1 MKNIKYYLV
10 IGLSAVFTACTDLL
24 DIEPNNK
31 ITPNELFNN
40 PNGAKA
46 FMATIYR
53 DLPIEDYMFMPG
65 TSGEGGFNNPTGNI
79 GLLWYANICEEAV
92 QSQWGEQSPGYV
104 IRADY
109 FNHGYETLRN
119 INLLKSIIPTLDIR
133 DSEKKELEGEAA
145 FMTAYVYFY
154 LAEKFGGVPLIK
166 ELQEYDPANP
176 GALVVPRSTEYDT
189 WDYVMQQCDLAAA
202 QLPKERSDRRAT
214 RWAALALKS
223 RAALYAASIAKFGEL
238 APMEGE
244 AVTKGLAGMKPEN
257 AAYFYQH
264 CIDASLTIMTESNH
278 KLYKPNP
285 ASPKEAE
292 ENYRSIF
299 VNPNQT
305 DGEAIFIKGIVKEGS
320 EFASSLNYFIEPY
333 QTQGQGKM
341 SPALN
346 LVDAYETVNGKLTT
360 DPTNT
365 MYNKQDPYT
374 KRDARFYQ
382 SIIYNGS
389 TWETH
394 RMSMVTNTVDPSKN
408 GSCKPQLGKARCGYG
423 PKKFIEELDPSTNLY
438 GGYAQ
443 SNNWPYIRYAEV
455 LLNYAEAKNEELAA
469 PDPSVYLAI
478 NEVRSRSG
486 QPDLPSGLSK
496 IEMRERIKN
505 ERRIELLLEEHRFY
519 DLRRWKDGDVLAEP
533 IMGMNIYD
541 DNVTLRYE
549 VSKVED
555 RIFNGTHYYLP
566 IPLKEQ
572 EKNPLLK
579 D

>member
-1 MKNIKYYLV
+1 MKKNRNLLITILVVLTSGCSDMLDIKPTTFISDEAIWEDKNLINQFVANTYGSMLCGFNRCTAGYEQDWSMSWAGNLDAATDDFASVSDGPIYTQLNKDAITAQSCPFVEEIWNQEYKVIRKCNIIIERAPGV
-10 IGLSAVFTACTDLL
+10 EERILSAT
-24 DIEPNNK
+24 
-31 ITPNELFNN
+31 
-40 PNGAKA
+40 
-46 FMATIYR
+46 
-53 DLPIEDYMFMPG
+53 
-65 TSGEGGFNNPTGNI
+65 
-79 GLLWYANICEEAV
+79 
-92 QSQWGEQSPGYV
+92 
-104 IRADY
+104 
-109 FNHGYETLRN
+109 
-119 INLLKSIIPTLDIR
+119 
-133 DSEKKELEGEAA
+133 EKKRVEAEARFLRAFCHFELAR
-145 FMTAYVYFY
+145 T
-154 LAEKFGGVPLIK
+154 FGKAPLIVK
-166 ELQEYDPANP
+166 AQSLTDELQVAPSSFADIVKFVKE
-176 GALVVPRSTEYDT
+176 E
-189 WDYVMQQCDLAAA
+189 CDLYADN
-202 QLPKERSDRRAT
+202 LPLSYSDDEAGHAT
-214 RWAALALKS
+214 KGAFLALKS
-223 RAALYAASIAKFGEL
+223 RALLYLASPLNSSDDSRKWADAAQ
-238 APMEGE
+238 
-244 AVTKGLAGMKPEN
+244 
-257 AAYFYQH
+257 AAQDVMDLDIY
-264 CIDASLTIMTESNH
+264 
-278 KLYKPNP
+278 KLYKLTDTP
-285 ASPKEAE
+285 
-292 ENYRSIF
+292 YRSMAFDKTAANKEVIF
-299 VNPNQT
+299 ERRFTFP
-305 DGEAIFIKGIVKEGS
+305 EAPHNIHMMWSLDAVDAGS
-320 EFASSLNYFIEPY
+320 WNGLYP
-333 QTQGQGKM
+333 TQ
-341 SPALN
+341 N

-555 RIFNGTHYYLP
+555 RIFNGTHYCLP

>member
-1 MKNIKYYLV
+1 MKKNRNLLITILVVLTSGCSDMLDIKPTTFISDEAIWEDKNLINQFVANTYGSMLCGFNRCTAGYEQDWSMSWAGNLDAATDDFASVSDGPIYTQLNKDAITAQSCPFVEEIWNQEYKVIRKCNIIIERAPGV
-10 IGLSAVFTACTDLL
+10 EERILSAT
-24 DIEPNNK
+24 
-31 ITPNELFNN
+31 
-40 PNGAKA
+40 
-46 FMATIYR
+46 
-53 DLPIEDYMFMPG
+53 
-65 TSGEGGFNNPTGNI
+65 
-79 GLLWYANICEEAV
+79 
-92 QSQWGEQSPGYV
+92 
-104 IRADY
+104 
-109 FNHGYETLRN
+109 
-119 INLLKSIIPTLDIR
+119 
-133 DSEKKELEGEAA
+133 EKKRVEAEARFLRAFCHFELAR
-145 FMTAYVYFY
+145 T
-154 LAEKFGGVPLIK
+154 FGKAPLIVK
-166 ELQEYDPANP
+166 AQSLTDELQVAPSSFADIVKFVKE
-176 GALVVPRSTEYDT
+176 E
-189 WDYVMQQCDLAAA
+189 CDLYADN
-202 QLPKERSDRRAT
+202 LPLSYSDDEAGHAT
-214 RWAALALKS
+214 KGAFLALKS
-223 RAALYAASIAKFGEL
+223 RALLYLASPLNSSDDSRKWADAAQ
-238 APMEGE
+238 
-244 AVTKGLAGMKPEN
+244 
-257 AAYFYQH
+257 AAQDVMDLDIY
-264 CIDASLTIMTESNH
+264 
-278 KLYKPNP
+278 KLYKLTDTP
-285 ASPKEAE
+285 
-292 ENYRSIF
+292 YRSMAFDKTAANKEVIF
-299 VNPNQT
+299 ERRFTFP
-305 DGEAIFIKGIVKEGS
+305 EAPHNIHLMWSLDAVDAGS
-320 EFASSLNYFIEPY
+320 WNGLYP
-333 QTQGQGKM
+333 TQ
-341 SPALN
+341 N

>member
-1 MKNIKYYLV
+1 MKKNRNLLITILVVLASGCSDMLDIKPTTFISDEAIWEDKNLINQFVANTYGSMLCGFNRCTAGYEQDWSMSWAGNLDAATDDFASVSDAPIYTQLNKDAITAQSCPFVEEIWNQEYKVIRKCNIIIERAPGV
-10 IGLSAVFTACTDLL
+10 DERILSATEKRRVEAEARFLRAFCHF
-24 DIEPNNK
+24 
-31 ITPNELFNN
+31 ELARTF
-40 PNGAKA
+40 GKA
-46 FMATIYR
+46 
-53 DLPIEDYMFMPG
+53 
-65 TSGEGGFNNPTGNI
+65 
-79 GLLWYANICEEAV
+79 
-92 QSQWGEQSPGYV
+92 
-104 IRADY
+104 
-109 FNHGYETLRN
+109 
-119 INLLKSIIPTLDIR
+119 
-133 DSEKKELEGEAA
+133 
-145 FMTAYVYFY
+145 
-154 LAEKFGGVPLIK
+154 PLIVK
-166 ELQEYDPANP
+166 AQSLTDELQVAPSSFADIVKFVKE
-176 GALVVPRSTEYDT
+176 E
-189 WDYVMQQCDLAAA
+189 CDLYADN
-202 QLPKERSDRRAT
+202 LPLSYSDDEAGHAT
-214 RWAALALKS
+214 KGAFLALKS
-223 RAALYAASIAKFGEL
+223 RALLYLASPLNSADDSRKWADAAQ
-238 APMEGE
+238 
-244 AVTKGLAGMKPEN
+244 
-257 AAYFYQH
+257 AAQDVMDLDIY
-264 CIDASLTIMTESNH
+264 
-278 KLYKPNP
+278 KLYKLTDTP
-285 ASPKEAE
+285 
-292 ENYRSIF
+292 YRSMAFDKTAANKEVIF
-299 VNPNQT
+299 ERRFTFP
-305 DGEAIFIKGIVKEGS
+305 EAPHNIHMMWSLDAVDAGS
-320 EFASSLNYFIEPY
+320 WNGLYP
-333 QTQGQGKM
+333 TQ
-341 SPALN
+341 N

-365 MYNKQDPYT
+365 MYNTQDPYT
-374 KRDARFYQ
+374 NRDARFYQ

-519 DLRRWKDGDVLAEP
+519 DLRRWKDGNVLAAP

>member
-1 MKNIKYYLV
+1 MKKNRNLLITILVVLTSGCSDMLDIKPTTFISDEAIWEDKNLINQFVANTYGSMLCGFNRCTAGYEQDWSMSWAGNLDAATDDFASVSDGPIYTQLYKDAITAQSCPFVEEIWNQEYKVIRKCNIIIERAPGV
-10 IGLSAVFTACTDLL
+10 EERILSAT
-24 DIEPNNK
+24 
-31 ITPNELFNN
+31 
-40 PNGAKA
+40 
-46 FMATIYR
+46 
-53 DLPIEDYMFMPG
+53 
-65 TSGEGGFNNPTGNI
+65 
-79 GLLWYANICEEAV
+79 
-92 QSQWGEQSPGYV
+92 
-104 IRADY
+104 
-109 FNHGYETLRN
+109 
-119 INLLKSIIPTLDIR
+119 
-133 DSEKKELEGEAA
+133 EKKRVEAEARFLRAFCHFELAR
-145 FMTAYVYFY
+145 T
-154 LAEKFGGVPLIK
+154 FGKAPLIVK
-166 ELQEYDPANP
+166 AQSLTDELQVAPSSFADIVKFVKE
-176 GALVVPRSTEYDT
+176 E
-189 WDYVMQQCDLAAA
+189 CDLYADN
-202 QLPKERSDRRAT
+202 LPLSYSDDEAGHAT
-214 RWAALALKS
+214 KGAFLALKS
-223 RAALYAASIAKFGEL
+223 RALLYLASPLNSSDDSRKWADAAQ
-238 APMEGE
+238 
-244 AVTKGLAGMKPEN
+244 
-257 AAYFYQH
+257 AAQDVMDLDIY
-264 CIDASLTIMTESNH
+264 
-278 KLYKPNP
+278 KLYKLTDTP
-285 ASPKEAE
+285 
-292 ENYRSIF
+292 YRSMAFDKTAANKEVIF
-299 VNPNQT
+299 ERRFTFP
-305 DGEAIFIKGIVKEGS
+305 EAPHNIHMMWSLDAVDAGS
-320 EFASSLNYFIEPY
+320 WNGLYP
-333 QTQGQGKM
+333 TQ
-341 SPALN
+341 N

>member
-1 MKNIKYYLV
+1 MKKNRNLLITILVVLASGCSDMLDIKPTTFISDEAIWEDKNLINQFVANTYGSMLCGFNRCTAGYEQDWSMSWAGNLDAATDDFASVSDGPIYTQLNKDAITAQSCPFVEEIWNQEYKVIRKCNIIIERAPGV
-10 IGLSAVFTACTDLL
+10 EERILSAA
-24 DIEPNNK
+24 
-31 ITPNELFNN
+31 
-40 PNGAKA
+40 
-46 FMATIYR
+46 
-53 DLPIEDYMFMPG
+53 
-65 TSGEGGFNNPTGNI
+65 
-79 GLLWYANICEEAV
+79 
-92 QSQWGEQSPGYV
+92 
-104 IRADY
+104 
-109 FNHGYETLRN
+109 
-119 INLLKSIIPTLDIR
+119 
-133 DSEKKELEGEAA
+133 EKKRVEAEARFLRAFCHFELAR
-145 FMTAYVYFY
+145 T
-154 LAEKFGGVPLIK
+154 FGKAPLIVK
-166 ELQEYDPANP
+166 AQSLTDELQVAPSSFADIVKFVKE
-176 GALVVPRSTEYDT
+176 E
-189 WDYVMQQCDLAAA
+189 CDLYADN
-202 QLPKERSDRRAT
+202 LPLSYSDDEAGHAT
-214 RWAALALKS
+214 KGAFLALKS
-223 RAALYAASIAKFGEL
+223 RALLYLASPLNSSDDSRKWADAAQ
-238 APMEGE
+238 
-244 AVTKGLAGMKPEN
+244 
-257 AAYFYQH
+257 AAQDVMDLDIY
-264 CIDASLTIMTESNH
+264 
-278 KLYKPNP
+278 KLYKLTDTP
-285 ASPKEAE
+285 
-292 ENYRSIF
+292 YRSMAFDKTAANKEVIF
-299 VNPNQT
+299 ERRFTFP
-305 DGEAIFIKGIVKEGS
+305 EAPHNIHMMWSLDAVDAGS
-320 EFASSLNYFIEPY
+320 WNGLYP
-333 QTQGQGKM
+333 TQ
-341 SPALN
+341 N

-365 MYNKQDPYT
+365 MYNTQDPYT
-374 KRDARFYQ
+374 NRDARFYQ

-389 TWETH
+389 IWETH

>member
-1 MKNIKYYLV
+1 MKKNRNLLITILVVLASGCSDMLDIKPTTFISDEAIWEDKNLINQFVANTYGSMLCGFNRCTAGYEQDWSMSWAGNLDAATDDFASVSDGPIYTQLNKDAITAQSCPFVEEIWNQEYKVIRKCNIIIERAPGV
-10 IGLSAVFTACTDLL
+10 DERILSATEKKRVEAEARFLRAFCHFELARTFGKAPLIVKAQSLTDELQVAPSSFA
-24 DIEPNNK
+24 DIVKFVKE
-31 ITPNELFNN
+31 EC
-40 PNGAKA
+40 
-46 FMATIYR
+46 
-53 DLPIEDYMFMPG
+53 DL
-65 TSGEGGFNNPTGNI
+65 
-79 GLLWYANICEEAV
+79 YA
-92 QSQWGEQSPGYV
+92 
-104 IRADY
+104 D
-109 FNHGYETLRN
+109 
-119 INLLKSIIPTLDIR
+119 NLLLSYSD
-133 DSEKKELEGEAA
+133 DEAGHATKGA
-145 FMTAYVYFY
+145 F
-154 LAEKFGGVPLIK
+154 
-166 ELQEYDPANP
+166 
-176 GALVVPRSTEYDT
+176 
-189 WDYVMQQCDLAAA
+189 
-202 QLPKERSDRRAT
+202 
-214 RWAALALKS
+214 LALKS
-223 RAALYAASIAKFGEL
+223 RALLYLASPLNSSDDSRKWADAAQ
-238 APMEGE
+238 
-244 AVTKGLAGMKPEN
+244 
-257 AAYFYQH
+257 AAQDVMDLDIY
-264 CIDASLTIMTESNH
+264 
-278 KLYKPNP
+278 KLYKLTDTP
-285 ASPKEAE
+285 
-292 ENYRSIF
+292 YRSMAFDKTAANKEVIF
-299 VNPNQT
+299 ERRFTFP
-305 DGEAIFIKGIVKEGS
+305 EAPHNIHMMWSLDAVDAGS
-320 EFASSLNYFIEPY
+320 WNGLYP
-333 QTQGQGKM
+333 TQ
-341 SPALN
+341 N

-360 DPTNT
+360 DPTNS

-374 KRDARFYQ
+374 NRDARFYQ

-541 DNVTLRYE
+541 DNVKLRYE